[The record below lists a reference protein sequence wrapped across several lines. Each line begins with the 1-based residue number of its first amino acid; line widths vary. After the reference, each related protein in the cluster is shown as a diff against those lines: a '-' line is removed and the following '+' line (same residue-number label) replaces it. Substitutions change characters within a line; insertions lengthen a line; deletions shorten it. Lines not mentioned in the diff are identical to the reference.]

1 MLSVKSINAGANL
14 AATAAY
20 YENYQVGAED
30 PRARQHDEPAGVWRG
45 SFAEKRGFANALV
58 HRGEI
63 QRALTGY
70 DPKTG
75 EQLSNNASADNHK
88 PGYDLTFSA
97 PKSVSIVWATADERL
112 RQQISEA
119 HARAVDRAMAYAEQA
134 GAFIQRAGHAGA
146 EKIPH
151 HEIAYARFEHSSN
164 RNGEPHLHTHCVV
177 ANIAENG
184 KRVDFDTRYAH
195 AIGTA
200 YRAELAEELQKLGFV
215 IERDAR
221 SFRLRDVPRELER
234 QLSSRAAEIQ
244 RAREQTNMR
253 SAAAN
258 DVHALATRTYK
269 ADNPRATA
277 IEICKTAA
285 REHGFDVERIRDLDR
300 AREQQH
306 EQQREKLTDTAFR
319 EASTLTR
326 AQLERAAF
334 EHAQGKTD
342 IQETLRELDRL
353 EKSGELVRLRDNG
366 GNERYTSRE
375 MLQIERRLA
384 DYAHLAS
391 HLETQAKVTDKALA
405 EAKSTRTLSDE
416 QTRALEHITDN
427 KSNFAVVEGTAGAGK
442 SYMLGAAREAFEKS
456 GCEVHGCALAGKAAA
471 GLQEG
476 SGIKSD
482 TIHSTLDKLD
492 KGEMRL
498 HERSVVVVDEAGMVG
513 SRLMDRLRHYVE
525 QSGAKLV
532 LVGDTRQLQPI
543 DAGGAM
549 RSMRDAAGEHARMD
563 DIRRQHN
570 ERDREIVHA
579 LKDGRAGDAIKGMQE
594 RGYLREHAD
603 TREMRDAVAE
613 RVVSDLR
620 ESKTSIALA
629 GRRADVAA
637 INAEARAKAREAGLL
652 KGEDARFT
660 TQASRDAREVDKS
673 FAVGDRVITL
683 QNDRSLDV
691 KNGQTWTVTAA
702 RDGRL
707 ELVRDGDGRK
717 LAITDKQYRHIDHAY
732 AATVHKSQGVTV
744 DRAHVVHDSQMSDRS
759 LAYVAASRH
768 RESMTYNYTRD
779 IRDELQHDISRAREK
794 DSSTD
799 YLQQARD
806 IIKLMRDEQ
815 REQLQQQRE
824 RSTEKELAL

>member
-20 YENYQVGAED
+20 YENYQMGAED
-30 PRARQHDEPAGVWRG
+30 PTARQHDEPPGVWRG
-45 SFAEKRGFANALV
+45 TLAKKRGFDGEHV
-58 HRGEI
+58 KRGEI
-63 QRALTGY
+63 QRALTGH

-75 EQLSNNASADNHK
+75 EQLSNNAGADNHK

-97 PKSVSIVWATADERL
+97 PKSVSIVWAAADERL
-112 RQQISEA
+112 QQQISEA

-471 GLQEG
+471 GLQDG

-482 TIHSTLDKLD
+482 TIHATLEKLD
-492 KGEMRL
+492 KGDIKL
-498 HERSVVVVDEAGMVG
+498 HEKSVVVVDEAGMVG
-513 SRLMDRLRHYVE
+513 SRLMDRLREHVE
-525 QSGAKLV
+525 KANAKMV
-532 LVGDTRQLQPI
+532 LVGDTKQLQPI

-549 RSMRDAAGEHARMD
+549 RAMRDAASAHVQINE
-563 DIRRQHN
+563 IRRQHH
-570 ERDREIVHA
+570 ERDREFVHA
-579 LKDGRAGDAIKGMQE
+579 LKDARAHDALEIMRE
-594 RGYLREHAD
+594 REYLKEHKDADALRE
-603 TREMRDAVAE
+603 AVAQ
-613 RVVSDLR
+613 RVVNDLR
-620 ESKTSIALA
+620 EQKSSIALA
-629 GRRADVAA
+629 ARRADVQK
-637 INAEARAKAREAGLL
+637 INELAREKAREAGLL
-652 KGEDARFT
+652 KGEDVRYV
-660 TQASRDAREVDKS
+660 TQSSKDAREVEKQ
-673 FAVGDRVITL
+673 FAVGDRVIAL
-683 QNDRSLDV
+683 KNDRGVGV
-691 KNGQTWTVTAA
+691 KNGETFTVTAA
-702 RDGRL
+702 RDNKL
-707 ELVRDGDGRK
+707 TIKRDSDGREIK
-717 LAITDKQYRHIDHAY
+717 ISSAQYKHIDHAY

-744 DRAHVVHDSQMSDRS
+744 DRAHVVHDTQMSDRS
-759 LAYVAASRH
+759 LSYVAASRH
-768 RESMTYNYTRD
+768 RESMTYNVTSEQRD
-779 IRDELQHDISRAREK
+779 IARDIARERDK
-794 DSSTD
+794 DTSID

-806 IIKLMRDEQ
+806 IIKSMLDERREYPQPQRD
-815 REQLQQQRE
+815 
-824 RSTEKELAL
+824 RSSDKELAL